1 MPNKLTLSQLEN
13 HLFKAADHLRGK
25 MDASEYKEFIFG
37 MLFLKRVSDQFEVQQ
52 AQEYKKWIEQEYSEK
67 EALGFVE
74 SPEFYGET
82 FFVPKRARWRPANIP
97 RKALVVREPKGKD
110 EIIYI
115 ANLKEDV
122 GNQLNKALAA
132 LEDANPE
139 LSGVLKTNINFNAEK
154 GRTRLK
160 DSQLVNLIHHFDQ
173 YRLTNEDFEF
183 PDLLGAAY
191 EYLIKDFADSA
202 GKKGGEFYTPSLVAR
217 LLVNI
222 IAPEEGME
230 VDDPTCGS
238 GGLLIQSR
246 QYVEEHGGNPNRLAV
261 YGQELNGT
269 VWSICK
275 MNMILHNIT
284 DAHIEN
290 DDTLENPMFVKN
302 DYIQVFDR
310 VVANPPFSQNYTQAG
325 MKFKQRFHYGFTP
338 ETGKKADLMFVQ
350 HMIASLKSTGKMAT
364 VMPHGVLFRG
374 GIEKVIREGIVK
386 DGIVEAIIGLPPN
399 LFYGTGIP
407 ACILVI
413 NKNKPRELRD
423 KILFINADTEYGE
436 GRAQNYLRPEDLEKI
451 TQVYRDRREIPRYSR
466 LVSLKE
472 IEDNQYNLNIR
483 RYVDNAPP
491 PEIQDVRAHLV
502 GGVPKREVRGY
513 SEQLARFGLDD
524 AVAFIEKDDDYYQ
537 FKPEV
542 ESKSNIRP
550 IIERQEAVRSIQA
563 EMQRRLA
570 EAWKFAEAEIV
581 KLPGA
586 NNLPKF
592 RKSFQARLL
601 EALSPMSVLDEF
613 QIAGIFVNWW
623 ETVRYDLKT
632 IVATGWSEGILP
644 DEYLLGTF
652 FQKELKRIEELESR
666 VGEHD
671 AELTELLEETE
682 LEPET
687 DEEGK
692 EKAMTPAQALK
703 ALKEEIASIEDPSLA
718 LRASPAEADKLH
730 SLADAIAQKDK
741 ELRAA
746 KSDLNKATTALYG
759 KTNKDGNVKMRGLIH
774 GKRET
779 MTEDEARSLIL
790 KKLHDVVA
798 NELERYMKMERSK
811 IVNVFE
817 ALWDKYYVSLRMIEE
832 TKRPLDIKIRE
843 IVQNLGYIDER

>member
-1 MPNKLTLSQLEN
+1 
-13 HLFKAADHLRGK
+13 

-52 AQEYKKWIEQEYSEK
+52 AQEYKKWIEQGYSEK
-67 EALGFVE
+67 ETLSFIE
-74 SPEFYGET
+74 SPEFYGEA
-82 FFVPKRARWRPANIP
+82 FFVPERARWRPDSLP
-97 RKALVVREPKGKD
+97 GKPKVVRESKGKD
-110 EIIYI
+110 EVVYI

-173 YRLTNEDFEF
+173 FRLTNEDFEF

-222 IAPEEGME
+222 IAPEEGIE

-290 DDTLENPMFVKN
+290 DDTLENPMFIKN
-302 DYIQVFDR
+302 DYVQLFDR
-310 VVANPPFSQNYTQAG
+310 VVANPPFSQNYTLAG

-350 HMIASLKSTGKMAT
+350 HMIASLKPKGKMAT

-374 GIEKVIREGIVK
+374 GMEKVIREGIVN
-386 DGIVEAIIGLPPN
+386 DGIVEAVIGLPPN

-413 NKNKPRELRD
+413 NKNKPREERG
-423 KILFINADTEYGE
+423 KILFINADAEYGE

-451 TQVYRDRREIPRYSR
+451 TQVYRDRREIPHYSR
-466 LVSLKE
+466 MVPLKE
-472 IEDNQYNLNIR
+472 IIDNQYNLNIR

-502 GGVPKREVRGY
+502 GGIPKREVKRY
-513 SEQLARFGLDD
+513 SEQLARFGLKE
-524 AVAFIEKDDDYYQ
+524 AVVFTTPPSPQQEGYGGYLQ

-542 ESKSNIRP
+542 ESKSHIRP
-550 IIERQEAVRSIQA
+550 IINGQESVKSIQTD
-563 EMQRRLA
+563 MQRRLA

-581 KLPGA
+581 KLPGK
-586 NNLPKF
+586 NQLPKF

-601 EALSPMSVLDEF
+601 ESLSPTGVLDEF

-623 ETVRYDLKT
+623 QTARYDLKT

-644 DEYLLGTF
+644 DEYLLQPF
-652 FQKELKRIEELESR
+652 FQKELKRIEELESH
-666 VGEHD
+666 VGELD
-671 AELTELLEETE
+671 AGLTELLEETE

-687 DEEGK
+687 DEEDT
-692 EKAMTPAQALK
+692 EKALTAAHVLK
-703 ALKEEIASIEDPSLA
+703 ALKEEVAAIFDRE
-718 LRASPAEADKLH
+718 PAEADKLR
-730 SLADAIAQKDK
+730 SLLESISQKDK
-741 ELRAA
+741 ALRAA
-746 KSDLNKATTALYG
+746 KSDLNQATVTLYG
-759 KTNKDGNVKMRGLIH
+759 KTDKDGNVKTRGLIH
-774 GKRET
+774 EKRECLK
-779 MTEDEARSLIL
+779 EDEARSLIL
-790 KKLHDVVA
+790 EKLHDVVA
-798 NELERYMKMERSK
+798 NELERYLKTQLRD
-811 IVNVFE
+811 VNSLLE
-817 ALWDKYYVSLRMIEE
+817 NLWDKYSQSLQGIR
-832 TKRPLDIKIRE
+832 TKRDQLVGKLE
-843 IVQNLGYIDER
+843 NYFQGLGYVEK